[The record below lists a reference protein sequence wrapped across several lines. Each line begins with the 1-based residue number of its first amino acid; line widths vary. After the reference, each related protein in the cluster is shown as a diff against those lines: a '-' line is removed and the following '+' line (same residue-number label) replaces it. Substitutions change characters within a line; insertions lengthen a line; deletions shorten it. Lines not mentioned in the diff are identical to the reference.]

1 MSRTRLTP
9 EQEAEAK
16 HLEAKISIAIA
27 KEVADLARLLVSK
40 DDKELFGTTEF
51 QVRDLVL
58 RMGAKAYSEHLRKKK
73 RLQPIRHRLSRLWPK
88 SRVPGLSSAQTLEHP
103 RADLATACLLLLPP
117 LRWPIPL
124 GQDRGFDGQA
134 SDACGRGTGNS
145 GRHDGREF
153 SGSGRK
159 IVAEDGGAASS
170 ESSVQRT
177 SEAAGKRLRQVL
189 QKHKVL
195 GGPTPWDWHKNARG
209 KTCAYVSID
218 ATGVRQ
224 QASGGG
230 KADGRMPY
238 VAMVFNPV
246 PDLPKGHPYRLPGS
260 VRMQARYLSG
270 LYTLEEMGE
279 LLRRQAGQVGMNRAE
294 QWIGLTDGGNG
305 LENFLK
311 VNFPGPLEFGT
322 NLELILDFWHA
333 ADSLLKLAKTLYP
346 ISEEERQGL
355 MTTWCHFMKHEGGG
369 RIVAEL
375 EKLILPARKPAVQ
388 AQYEETLG
396 YLKNNIH
403 RMDYPRYV
411 ANGWSIG
418 SGAVESACKTVV
430 GQRLKLGGMRWR
442 ENGTD
447 EMCQM
452 RALYRSE
459 SRQWELF
466 WSRSIK

>member
-1 MSRTRLTP
+1 MSILGPISLRRAYYYCHRCGGQFPWDKTVGLT
-9 EQEAEAK
+9 AK
-16 HLEAKISIAIA
+16 HLTPGAE
-27 KEVADLARLLVSK
+27 ELATLA
-40 DDKELFGTTEF
+40 GTTGESF
-51 QVRDLVL
+51 QE
-58 RMGAKAYSEHLRKKK
+58 AAEK
-73 RLQPIRHRLSRLWPK
+73 
-88 SRVPGLSSAQTLEHP
+88 
-103 RADLATACLLLLPP
+103 LLPKMAA
-117 LRWPIPL
+117 LRL
-124 GQDRGFDGQA
+124 
-134 SDACGRGTGNS
+134 
-145 GRHDGREF
+145 
-153 SGSGRK
+153 
-159 IVAEDGGAASS
+159 S

-189 QKHKVL
+189 QNKKVL
-195 GGPTPWDWHKNARG
+195 GGPTPWEWHKDARG

-224 QASGGG
+224 QAPGGG

-246 PDLPKGHPYRLPGS
+246 PDLPKGHPYRLPAS
-260 VRMQARYLSG
+260 VQMQARYLSG
-270 LYTLEEMGE
+270 LYTLEELGM

-311 VNFPGPLEFGT
+311 VNFPGPLEFDT
-322 NLELILDFWHA
+322 TLELILDFWHA
-333 ADSLLKLAKTLYP
+333 ADSLLKLAKTLHP
-346 ISEEERQGL
+346 ICEEDRQGL
-355 MTTWCHFMKHEGGG
+355 MTTWCHIMKHEGGA

-375 EKLILPARKPAVQ
+375 EKLAVPAKKPTVQ
-388 AQYEETLG
+388 TQYEETLG
-396 YLKNNIH
+396 YLKNNVH
-403 RMDYPRYV
+403 RMDYPRYL

-447 EMCQM
+447 DMCQM

-466 WSRSIK
+466 WSRNIK